1 MAQSNSRRRLLLSCG
16 CCALAG
22 LAARAGATEAGAAT
36 APDWRASLLKD
47 ERSLWLVRGEDEL
60 RATYWTAA
68 RGYDRDQYLQVCW
81 LMRDVRA
88 NRVFP
93 IDRNLLDVLCGVQ
106 AWLAHSGV
114 DAPIRIN
121 SGYRTMATN
130 RRTEGAARNSKH
142 VLGKAADIVV
152 SGVSPVKLAGMA
164 SVFGRGGT
172 GFYVGREFV
181 HVDTGDERVWID
193 QRRKSG

>member
-22 LAARAGATEAGAAT
+22 LPVHAGAADAGATE
-36 APDWRASLLKD
+36 PDWRASLLRD

-60 RATYWTAA
+60 RATYWRAA
-68 RGYDRDQYLQVCW
+68 RGYDRDQYLQICW
-81 LMRDVRA
+81 VMRDVRA

-93 IDRNLLDVLCGVQ
+93 IDRNLLDVLCGIQ
-106 AWLAHSGV
+106 TWLARNGV

-121 SGYRTMATN
+121 SAYRTMATN

-152 SGVSPVKLAGMA
+152 GGVSPVKLAGMA

-181 HVDTGDERVWID
+181 HVDTGDERIWID
-193 QRRKSG
+193 QRRRSG